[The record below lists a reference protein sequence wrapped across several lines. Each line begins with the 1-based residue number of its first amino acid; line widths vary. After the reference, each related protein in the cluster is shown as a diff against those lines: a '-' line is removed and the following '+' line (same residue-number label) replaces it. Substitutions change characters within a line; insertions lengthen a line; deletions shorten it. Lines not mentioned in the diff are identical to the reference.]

1 MIQEHFGTLERCLP
15 LKFGRCACTGMF
27 WTFVGGLESA
37 DDELSGREEARLA
50 RGEKSEID
58 TVQSDRNVIR

>member
-37 DDELSGREEARLA
+37 DDELSGREKA
-50 RGEKSEID
+50 RGDSYSEWGL
-58 TVQSDRNVIR
+58 VEM